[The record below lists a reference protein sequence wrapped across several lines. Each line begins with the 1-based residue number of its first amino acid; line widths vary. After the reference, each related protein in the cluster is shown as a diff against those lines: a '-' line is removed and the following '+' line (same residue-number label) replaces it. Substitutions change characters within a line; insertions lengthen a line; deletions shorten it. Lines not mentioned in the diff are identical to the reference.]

1 MKNFVYTN
9 PTRILFGKGQ
19 ITALARQV
27 PESAKVLLTYGG
39 GSIKANGV
47 YDQVMTALRGRAVA
61 EFGGIEPNPTY
72 ETMMR
77 AAAVARA
84 AGSDFILAVGGGSV
98 IDGSKFLAAALKYDG
113 PEPWGLVTGA
123 AKVKGAVPLGVV
135 LTLPAT
141 GSESNCGAVITHKGL
156 GAKLPFGHPALYPA
170 FAVLDP
176 EATRSLPPRQVAN
189 GVGDAFVHVV
199 EQYLTVPAGGM
210 VQDAYAEGL
219 LKTLVAVGP
228 KTLADPGDMEARVN
242 LMWAANQ
249 ALNGLISVG
258 VPQDWATH
266 MIGHELTA
274 LYGVD
279 HARSLSIVLPAMMKV
294 RRAEKR
300 AKLRQYAA
308 NVWNLAAGT
317 EDARIDAAIERTE
330 AFFRSLGLP
339 VRLADAKLGAAAV
352 PEVLANLEA
361 HGMTALGED
370 GGVTL
375 AVSQMVLEAAL

>member
-1 MKNFVYTN
+1 MKNFVYAN

-19 ITALARQV
+19 IAALAKQV

-47 YDQVMTALRGRAVA
+47 HAQVMAALAGRAVT

-77 AAAVARA
+77 AASAARG
-84 AGSDFILAVGGGSV
+84 AGADFILAVGGGSV
-98 IDGSKFLAAALKYDG
+98 IDGSKFLAAALKHDG
-113 PEPWGLVTGA
+113 ADPWDLVTGA
-123 AKVKGAVPLGVV
+123 ARIRGALPLGVV

-141 GSESNCGAVITHKGL
+141 GSESNCGAVVTHKGQ
-156 GAKLPFGHPALYPA
+156 GAKLAFGHPALYPA

-210 VQDAYAEGL
+210 VQDAFAEGL
-219 LKTLVAVGP
+219 LRTLVAVGP
-228 KTLADPGDMEARVN
+228 KTLADADDMEARAN

-258 VPQDWATH
+258 VPQDWSTH

-279 HARSLSIVLPAMMKV
+279 HARSLSIVLPAMLKV

-300 AKLRQYAA
+300 AKLVQYAA
-308 NVWNLAAGT
+308 NVWCLFDGT
-317 EDARIDAAIERTE
+317 EDQRIDAAIERTE
-330 AFFRSLGLP
+330 SFFRSLGLP
-339 VRLADAKLGAAAV
+339 VRLAEVGLGGEAV
-352 PEVLANLEA
+352 PAVRANLEA

-370 GGVTL
+370 RGVTPAVAEKVL
-375 AVSQMVLEAAL
+375 AAAR

>member
-1 MKNFVYTN
+1 MKPFSYAN
-9 PTRILFGKGQ
+9 PTRILFGEGQ
-19 ITALARQV
+19 IAAIAKQI
-27 PESAKVLLTYGG
+27 PESARVLVTYGG

-47 YDQVMTALRGRAVA
+47 YDQVMAALAGRAVA
-61 EFGGIEPNPTY
+61 EFGGIEPNPRY

-77 AAAVARA
+77 AAETARA
-84 AGSDFILAVGGGSV
+84 EKSDFILAVGGGSV
-98 IDGSKFLAAALKYDG
+98 IDGSKFLAAALKYEG
-113 PEPWGLVTGA
+113 AKPWDLVTGA
-123 AKVKGAVPLGVV
+123 AKIKGALPLGVV

-141 GSESNCGAVITHKGL
+141 GSESNCGAVVTNQAE
-156 GAKLPFGHPALYPA
+156 GAKLAFGHPALYPA

-189 GVGDAFVHVV
+189 GVADAFVHVM
-199 EQYLTVPAGGM
+199 EQYLTRPADGM

-219 LKTLVAVGP
+219 LRTLIAVGP
-228 KTLADPGDMEARVN
+228 KTLADPADKAARAN

-249 ALNGLISVG
+249 ALNGLIAVG

-279 HARSLSIVLPAMMKV
+279 HARSLTIVLPAMMRV
-294 RRAEKR
+294 RAAAKR
-300 AKLRQYAA
+300 AKLLQYAER
-308 NVWNLAAGT
+308 VWDLRDGP
-317 EDARIDAAIERTE
+317 EDARIGIAIERTE

-339 VRLADAKLGAAAV
+339 VRLADARLAPEAV
-352 PEVLANLEA
+352 PAVVANLKA

-370 GGVTL
+370 RAVTPDVAEQVL
-375 AVSQMVLEAAL
+375 AAAV

>member
-27 PESAKVLLTYGG
+27 PESAKVLFTYGG

-199 EQYLTVPAGGM
+199 EQYLTVPAGGL

-228 KTLADPGDMEARVN
+228 KTLADPGDMEARAN

-339 VRLADAKLGAAAV
+339 VRFADAKLGAAAV

-375 AVSQMVLEAAL
+375 AVSQKVLEAAL